1 MNLAPEARP
10 GRTPRW
16 IREHVAGLLALAI
29 GVAGF
34 VVVAVRQEELW
45 SQPDWQLTVPF
56 LVASAIAATVAV
68 VRRESHLWLPLLG
81 VGLAAAATVL
91 GVVVVFGA
99 VVLVTAAVI
108 LILSGVM

>member
-16 IREHVAGLLALAI
+16 IREHVAGLCALVI

-34 VVVAVRQEELW
+34 VVVAVRQDELW
-45 SQPDWQLTVPF
+45 SLPDWQLTVPF
-56 LVASAIAATVAV
+56 LLASAIAATVAV
-68 VRRESHLWLPLLG
+68 VRREGHLWLPLLG
-81 VGLAAAATVL
+81 VGLAASATVL